1 MIDIDTT
8 PHHLES
14 DCTEAYAE
22 QHLLN
27 CERTA
32 KEDGPRISTGMLVDV
47 FADDGYCGRGR
58 VVSKPKW
65 DPSSLSYAHTIE
77 LNGEI
82 HRGVSE
88 GYLCRFAA
96 GGWEQKALM
105 LARTVNG
112 GCHE

>member
-1 MIDIDTT
+1 MNDT
-8 PHHLES
+8 HDNES
-14 DCTEAYAE
+14 DCTKAYAE
-22 QHLLN
+22 QHMRDCIN
-27 CERTA
+27 TA
-32 KEDGPRISTGMLVDV
+32 KEYPRITLGMLVDV

-88 GYLCRFAA
+88 GYLCRFSA

-105 LARTVNG
+105 LARTING